1 MKLISFF
8 KKLGVFLTILIWIG
22 TLIITFFV
30 GMAYHWASTTEI
42 KTSKDYSRIVVEE
55 NDVADYKIFLEVP
68 KEYSTLEQIE

>member
-42 KTSKDYSRIVVEE
+42 KTS
-55 NDVADYKIFLEVP
+55 
-68 KEYSTLEQIE
+68 